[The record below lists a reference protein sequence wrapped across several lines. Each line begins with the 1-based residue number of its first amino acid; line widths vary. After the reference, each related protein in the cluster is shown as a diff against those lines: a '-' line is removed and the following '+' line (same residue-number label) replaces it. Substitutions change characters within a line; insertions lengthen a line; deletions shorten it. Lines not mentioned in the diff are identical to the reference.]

1 MNFAFIADLT
11 FIDPLYNKLYITP
24 DEVELSDDWK
34 EFEEL
39 LGDKKKEYVSMK
51 NQLASLYAELN
62 QKIRQMET
70 LQKMQTNMDGSDDLK
85 AKMAEMI
92 DSFEKEQDIPAHKQ
106 RIAALAGKVQA
117 VEKVLVNTNAA
128 NYAKFQ
134 CFVCMERYV
143 ELFLD
148 PCGHMMCE
156 NCWYRTNSSNC
167 PGCRTSVKLPKKI
180 FTL

>member
-1 MNFAFIADLT
+1 MNFAFIADLA

-70 LQKMQTNMDGSDDLK
+70 LQKMQTNMD
-85 AKMAEMI
+85 
-92 DSFEKEQDIPAHKQ
+92 
-106 RIAALAGKVQA
+106 
-117 VEKVLVNTNAA
+117 
-128 NYAKFQ
+128 
-134 CFVCMERYV
+134 
-143 ELFLD
+143 
-148 PCGHMMCE
+148 
-156 NCWYRTNSSNC
+156 
-167 PGCRTSVKLPKKI
+167 
-180 FTL
+180 